1 MQFMK
6 KIVILTGAGISAESG
21 LQTFRDTNGLWEG
34 YSIEDVATPEAWERN
49 PALVQ
54 QFYNERRKAVLAAQ
68 PNKAHYAL
76 AELQQLFD
84 VQIITQNVDDLHER
98 AGSEKVMHL
107 HGIITRSQSD
117 LDPSLTYPID
127 GWEIKATDVCEL
139 GSALRPHVVW
149 FGESVP
155 NMPLAAKL
163 CRQADAF
170 VVVGTK
176 LAVYPAAGLVDEVP
190 EGVLKFVV
198 DVSAPYVSGGNL
210 VINIEAP
217 ATLGVPLMIEQL
229 KDYFFK

>member
-1 MQFMK
+1 MK

-21 LQTFRDTNGLWEG
+21 LQTFRDSNGLWEG
-34 YSIEDVATPEAWERN
+34 HSIEDVATPEAWERN

-54 QFYNERRKAVLAAQ
+54 QFYNERRKAVLASK

-76 AELQQLFD
+76 AELQELFD

-98 AGSEKVMHL
+98 AGSEKVLHL
-107 HGIITRSQSD
+107 HGVITRAQSD
-117 LDPSLTYPID
+117 LDSSLTYAID
-127 GWEIKATDVCEL
+127 GWEIKSTDVCEL

-163 CRQADAF
+163 CRRADAF
-170 VVVGTK
+170 VVIGTK

-190 EGVLKFVV
+190 DGVLKYVV
-198 DVSAPYVSGGNL
+198 DVSAPYISGGNM
-210 VINIEAP
+210 VRTIEAP
-217 ATLGVPLMIEQL
+217 ATIGVPLLVGQL

>member
-1 MQFMK
+1 M
-6 KIVILTGAGISAESG
+6 
-21 LQTFRDTNGLWEG
+21 
-34 YSIEDVATPEAWERN
+34 Y
-49 PALVQ
+49 
-54 QFYNERRKAVLAAQ
+54 
-68 PNKAHYAL
+68 
-76 AELQQLFD
+76 
-84 VQIITQNVDDLHER
+84 
-98 AGSEKVMHL
+98 
-107 HGIITRSQSD
+107 
-117 LDPSLTYPID
+117 
-127 GWEIKATDVCEL
+127 
-139 GSALRPHVVW
+139 
-149 FGESVP
+149 ESVP